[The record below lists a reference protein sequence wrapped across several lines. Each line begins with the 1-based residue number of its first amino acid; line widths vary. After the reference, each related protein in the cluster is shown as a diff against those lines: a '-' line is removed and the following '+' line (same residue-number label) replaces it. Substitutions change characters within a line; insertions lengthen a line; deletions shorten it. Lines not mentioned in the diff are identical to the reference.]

1 MRTKRL
7 PLQRQINRTIM
18 ATRKL
23 YKETGVENLLWD
35 EFNAIRSSGSFDM
48 DSASSWLAVLYC
60 KARKASVQ
68 LHTKEKGLCFLTIDE
83 NILEQHPVLA
93 KLSAAYELK
102 FDQSFLLCIKRVLE
116 FDDNL
121 VKRFYPEIVDG
132 FLNYMSTQFG
142 KSGMMEY
149 AQPEEVTRFVCGLI
163 AHHKCES
170 IYNPFAGMCSYSI
183 GTREYLYVGDRA
195 QEIPVFAQELSE
207 QIAAFAAL
215 RLDAYRCKQTKLMVE
230 DSIDNWRGGSSYDAI
245 VATPPFGLNL
255 KRYPSVYPKCR
266 LAEDFFFDQCSEK
279 HPAKLAVCVVSSS
292 YCSRIGSKES
302 RQRMIDDGSLEM
314 VIDLP
319 KGLFSG
325 TGIGVSIIVKKK
337 KKKHNEV
344 RFVDATTMIRHDS
357 SRKKELNTL
366 ILHQVLDPNSWSY
379 NKKRAEQFV
388 KTVSYEDIRRQD
400 YSLDSMMYMRT
411 QEIPAGKHL
420 ATVES
425 LALIDRGT
433 AVLDKHH
440 YAFIVSRDDFKDSL
454 DDALISNKRESNE
467 APTASNKKHFGD
479 AVVCSFF
486 DNKANIFVHKGF
498 DEFYS
503 RPSQIVFKPKRSAT
517 SLEYLALLILNNP
530 QLNQMATRGITMMS
544 VDNNAL
550 LSMQVLVDDD
560 QQAAV
565 DAALKKERKAKKKYL
580 RSEGERL
587 GLSSDVNDLV
597 HMLGT
602 SFTNQGEV
610 FNYLQSPE
618 RNLSEDVALGIYA
631 LKEISDY
638 MYRMITSFGQ
648 DLSVATYT
656 RSIVKPT
663 EFFIQFMNSW
673 QFIGRKEFSLRLLPY
688 DDFMKEVTI
697 SADSDKLKLLLET
710 LLDNAYRHGFKK
722 GDLKVP
728 GGNQAAIMLEL
739 VTYHEKVYLRIA
751 VMNNGAPLADG
762 FTIKDF
768 VKKGRFS
775 KESGNTGLGGNHVYS
790 IAKAHDGYLA
800 LTSDSEWNFI
810 VEVLIPTIGLPNS
823 LPSNINEYESEC
835 L

>member
-1 MRTKRL
+1 
-7 PLQRQINRTIM
+7 M
-18 ATRKL
+18 ATRKS
-23 YKETGVENLLWD
+23 YKETGVEDFLWN
-35 EFNAIRSSGSFDM
+35 EFNAIRGSGSFDM
-48 DSASSWLAVLYC
+48 NSASSWLAVLYC
-60 KARKASVQ
+60 KARRASVK
-68 LHTKEKGLCFLTIDE
+68 LHTLEKGPCFLTFDDE
-83 NILEQHPVLA
+83 VLEAHPVLA
-93 KLSAAYELK
+93 KLSSAFELK
-102 FDQSFLLCIKRVLE
+102 FDSSFTECIKRVVE
-116 FDDNL
+116 QDDDL
-121 VKRFYPEIVDG
+121 IKQFYPDIVDG
-132 FLNYMSTQFG
+132 FLNYMSLQFG

-149 AQPEEVTRFVCGLI
+149 AQPENVTNIISDILER
-163 AHHKCES
+163 AKCTS
-170 IYNPFAGMCSYSI
+170 IYNPFAGMCSYAIRTNRSHYI
-183 GTREYLYVGDRA
+183 GVKDINVSCT
-195 QEIPVFAQELSE
+195 AQELSE
-207 QIAAFAAL
+207 QIAALALL
-215 RLDAYRCKQTKLMVE
+215 RLNAHKCRHTNLLVE
-230 DSIDNWRGGSSYDAI
+230 DSINNWLGNSSFEAI

-255 KRYPSVYPKCR
+255 KHYPEVFPSCR
-266 LAEDFFFDQCSEK
+266 FAEDFFFDKCSENPPTK
-279 HPAKLAVCVVSSS
+279 YAICVVSSS
-292 YCSRIGSKES
+292 YCSRVSSKDS
-302 RQRMIDDGSLEM
+302 RQRMLEDGSLDM

-319 KGLFSG
+319 KGLFAG
-325 TGIGVSIIVKKK
+325 TGIAASIIVRSFQE
-337 KKKHNEV
+337 KHSGV
-344 RFVDATTMIRHDS
+344 RFVDASSMVRYDS
-357 SRKKELNTL
+357 SRKK
-366 ILHQVLDPNSWSY
+366 VLDTSFLGSVLFPNSWSFHP
-379 NKKRAEQFV
+379 KRAAKYV
-388 KTVSYEDIRRQD
+388 KTVSYEDIRRQS
-400 YSLDSMMYMRT
+400 YSLDSTMYTAT
-411 QEIPAGKHL
+411 QEIPEGKHL
-420 ATVES
+420 ATMES
-425 LALIDRGT
+425 LAVIDRGT

-454 DDALISNKRESNE
+454 DDALIPNKRESNE

-517 SLEYLALLILNNP
+517 SLEYLALLLLNNP

-565 DAALKKERKAKKKYL
+565 DAALKKEREAKKKYL

-663 EFFIQFMNSW
+663 EFFAQFMNSW

-790 IAKAHDGYLA
+790 IAKAHDGFLA

-810 VEVLIPTIGLPNS
+810 VEVLIPTVGLPNS

>member
-1 MRTKRL
+1 
-7 PLQRQINRTIM
+7 M
-18 ATRKL
+18 ATRKS
-23 YKETGVENLLWD
+23 YKETGVETFLWD

-48 DSASSWLAVLYC
+48 NSASSWLAVLYC
-60 KARKASVQ
+60 KARKASVK
-68 LHTKEKGLCFLTIDE
+68 LHTQEKGLCFLTIDE
-83 NILEQHPVLA
+83 DILEQHPVLA
-93 KLSAAYELK
+93 KLSTAFELK
-102 FDQSFLLCIKRVLE
+102 FDESFLLCIKRVLE

-132 FLNYMSTQFG
+132 FLNYMSAQFG

-149 AQPEEVTRFVCGLI
+149 AQPEEVTRVICDI
-163 AHHKCES
+163 IEHAKCTR
-170 IYNPFAGMCSYSI
+170 IYNPFAGMCSYAIRSNRAHYIGEQSI
-183 GTREYLYVGDRA
+183 DVTCT
-195 QEIPVFAQELSE
+195 AQELSP
-207 QIAAFAAL
+207 QISAYALL
-215 RLDAYRCKQTKLMVE
+215 RLDANKCRHTDLIID
-230 DSIDNWRGGSSYDAI
+230 DSINHWLGNSSFDAI
-245 VATPPFGLNL
+245 IATPPFGLIL
-255 KRYPSVYPKCR
+255 KQYPDIFPNCRY
-266 LAEDFFFDQCSEK
+266 AEDFFLNKCSENP
-279 HPAKLAVCVVSSS
+279 PAKYAICVVSSS
-292 YCSRIGSKES
+292 YCSRISSKDS
-302 RQRMIDDGSLEM
+302 RQRMLEDGSLDM

-319 KGLFSG
+319 RGLFAG
-325 TGIGVSIIVKKK
+325 TGIGASIIVRSFGE
-337 KKKHNEV
+337 KHSEV
-344 RFVDATTMIRHDS
+344 RFVDASTMVKSDS
-357 SRKKELNTL
+357 SRKKLLDNYFLES
-366 ILHQVLDPNSWSY
+366 VLYPNRWSY
-379 NKKRAEQFV
+379 YPKRAAKYV
-388 KTVSYEDIRRQD
+388 KTVSYEDIRRQAF
-400 YSLDSMMYMRT
+400 SLDSTMYTAT
-411 QEIPAGKHL
+411 QEVPVGKHL
-420 ATVES
+420 ATMES
-425 LALIDRGT
+425 LAAIDRGS

-454 DDALISNKRESNE
+454 DDALIPNNRERNE
-467 APTASNKKHFGD
+467 APTASNKKHVGD

-486 DNKANIFVHKGF
+486 DNKANIFVHRGF

-517 SLEYLALLILNNP
+517 SLEYLALLLLNNP

-565 DAALKKERKAKKKYL
+565 DAALKNEREAKKKYL

-618 RNLSEDVALGIYA
+618 RHLSKDVALGIYA

-648 DLSVATYT
+648 DLSVATYS

-663 EFFIQFMNSW
+663 EFLTQFMNSW
-673 QFIGRKEFSLRLLPY
+673 QFIGRKEFSLRLLPFDEY
-688 DDFMKEVTI
+688 MKEVTI

-728 GGNQAAIMLEL
+728 DGNQAAIMLEL
-739 VTYHEKVYLRIA
+739 VTYHDKVYLRIA

-762 FTIKDF
+762 FTVKDF

-790 IAKAHDGYLA
+790 ITKAHDGYLA

-810 VEVLIPTIGLPNS
+810 VEVLIPTVGLPNS
-823 LPSNINEYESEC
+823 LPSNTNEYESEC